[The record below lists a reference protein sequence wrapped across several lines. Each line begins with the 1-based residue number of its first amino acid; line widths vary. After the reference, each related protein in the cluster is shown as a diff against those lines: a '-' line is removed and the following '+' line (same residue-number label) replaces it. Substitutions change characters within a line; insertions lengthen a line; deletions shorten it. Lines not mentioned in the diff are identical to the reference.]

1 MFRGPLAAAA
11 LACSV
16 MLLPIDLAAHAA
28 DRRIDV
34 SNPSV
39 HRIFLPMSQS
49 VTIQVNATLGDIVVG
64 DEKIADAQ
72 PMTDRTLYVIGK
84 SAGTTTVN
92 LFSEDKRSLGVIQ
105 IEVGVDVSDMAQAIR
120 QVAPR
125 ARIDIGSVNGKVR
138 LGGHVKDGATLAA
151 ILQVAQ
157 QYGPDAIINAVTVD
171 NSQQVNL
178 EVRVL
183 EAKRNAG
190 RDLGVSIRS
199 TNGSG
204 TTRTGT
210 GIATV
215 DEDNLVLGPGGLIT
229 GLLSNSN
236 PFAALITRVIDSNI
250 KVDLIIEALEAKGVV
265 RMLAEPNLTTL
276 SGEPA
281 SFNAGGE
288 VPIRSVDG
296 DGEVQVEFKQFG
308 VNLLF
313 TPIVLA
319 DDKINIRLAP
329 EVSDLT
335 GFTSAGDPIFT
346 NRKLSTVVELRDG
359 QSFAVAGL
367 LNNRIVA
374 SKDVTPLLGDLPVI
388 GALFRSVRYERSE
401 TELVVIVTPRLVGPL
416 NPGEIGSLPGEK
428 WNDPTELQL
437 FLDKNVGSVG
447 GGGNGKDDRK
457 TGRSA
462 HEDAEDDE
470 KKDAAPVRF
479 RGQYGFVPATN

>member
-1 MFRGPLAAAA
+1 MRMFRGPLAAAA

-39 HRIFLPMSQS
+39 HRVFLPMSQS

-125 ARIDIGSVNGKVR
+125 SRIDIGSINGKIR

-151 ILQVAQ
+151 IMQVAQ

-171 NSQQVNL
+171 DSQQVNL

-210 GIATV
+210 GIAAV
-215 DEDNLVLGPGGLIT
+215 DEDNVVLGPGNLLT
-229 GLLSNSN
+229 GLLSNTT

-265 RMLAEPNLTTL
+265 RTLAEPNLTTL
-276 SGEPA
+276 SGEVA

-288 VPIRSVDG
+288 VPIRVDDG
-296 DGEVQVEFKQFG
+296 DGEISIEYKQFG

-313 TPIVLA
+313 TPVVLS

-335 GFTSAGDPIFT
+335 GFTTAGDPIFT

-359 QSFAVAGL
+359 QSFAVGGL
-367 LNNRIVA
+367 LSSKNTKIQRQVPWLGQVPIVG
-374 SKDVTPLLGDLPVI
+374 T
-388 GALFRSVRYERSE
+388 LFRNSSNQKEE
-401 TELVVIVTPRLVGPL
+401 TELVVIVTPRIVRPVKPGEQLATPFDKTRPANDPELFILGQLEVTKDMVRKYELGEGVVGPY
-416 NPGEIGSLPGEK
+416 GHM
-428 WNDPTELQL
+428 
-437 FLDKNVGSVG
+437 LDLKS
-447 GGGNGKDDRK
+447 KDK
-457 TGRSA
+457 MIYV
-462 HEDAEDDE
+462 
-470 KKDAAPVRF
+470 KK
-479 RGQYGFVPATN
+479 